1 MSKPQ
6 LLSLDQKLSDLKLSF
21 MATHYEELAAS
32 ATRNQWA
39 HVDYLAA
46 LADGEAN
53 LRQERSIKRRIQMAR
68 FPVIKTLDQF
78 RWTWPQINRL
88 QVQNLFR
95 LQFLKTISNVIFLGG
110 VGLGKTHLASALGYE
125 ACLKGH
131 KVLFAT
137 AIDVINTLTA
147 AQARGMLKQE
157 LKKYT
162 KPDLLI
168 LDELGYLP
176 IDKAG
181 ADLLF
186 QVISLRYE
194 RGAMI
199 ITSNRAFKDW
209 PEIFNN
215 DSTLTSAILDRL
227 LHHAETVLIKG
238 KSYRMKDKIDEV
250 AKSPKLRHARG
261 GGHPEM
267 PVITGFPLS
276 RE

>member
-1 MSKPQ
+1 MTESKEQPDTLQ
-6 LLSLDQKLSDLKLSF
+6 QKIACLKLSF
-21 MATHYEELAAS
+21 IADHYESLATQAAQNHLS
-32 ATRNQWA
+32 

-46 LADGEAN
+46 LIDGEDA
-53 LRQERSIKRRIQMAR
+53 LRKDRSIKRRIQMAR
-68 FPVIKTLDQF
+68 FPVMKTLDQF
-78 RWTWPQINRL
+78 RWSWPKKINRP

-95 LQFLKTISNVIFLGG
+95 LQFVNTKSNVIFLGG
-110 VGLGKTHLASALGYE
+110 VGLGKTHLATALGYE

-131 KVLFAT
+131 YVCFAT

-147 AQARGMLKQE
+147 AQTRGMLKQE

-162 KPDLLI
+162 KPHLLI

-194 RGAMI
+194 QGAMI
-199 ITSNRAFKDW
+199 ITTNRAYKNW

-215 DSTLTSAILDRL
+215 DSILTSAILDRL
-227 LHHAETVLIKG
+227 LHHAETVLIDG
-238 KSYRMKDKIDEV
+238 PSFRMKDKIE
-250 AKSPKLRHARG
+250 S
-261 GGHPEM
+261 
-267 PVITGFPLS
+267 
-276 RE
+276 